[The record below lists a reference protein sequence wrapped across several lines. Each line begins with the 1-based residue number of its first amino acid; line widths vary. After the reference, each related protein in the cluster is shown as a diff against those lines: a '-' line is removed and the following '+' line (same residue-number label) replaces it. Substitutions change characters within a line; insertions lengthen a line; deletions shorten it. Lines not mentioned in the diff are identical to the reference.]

1 MSPSADPVSAP
12 PALILSINR
21 AMSMAGTL
29 TLDNRPT
36 KSICSSVNCGSV
48 TFSGASVEISRG
60 TVDGTGGSIAAMT
73 GSSVFGAVSILSE
86 GAFWVD
92 DLSIKAAGMG
102 ILRLSRK
109 DSRSGTMVCVGSRLG
124 SRVFVVVV

>member
-1 MSPSADPVSAP
+1 
-12 PALILSINR
+12 
-21 AMSMAGTL
+21 
-29 TLDNRPT
+29 
-36 KSICSSVNCGSV
+36 
-48 TFSGASVEISRG
+48 
-60 TVDGTGGSIAAMT
+60 
-73 GSSVFGAVSILSE
+73 
-86 GAFWVD
+86 VD